1 MKKRG
6 ASGIQR
12 LGAVVPAAGLSRRMG
27 KEKVLLRLGGM
38 TVLERV
44 LTTLRVTGV
53 EELVVVLRPDL
64 KEAIAL
70 ARRAGARVIVNPHPE
85 EEMLL
90 SIRIGIAELAPDL
103 DAFFVWPADHPAVL
117 PETLG
122 ELAAK
127 ADPGRVIV
135 PVYRGR
141 RGHPALVGG
150 GLISDIA
157 SIPPKEGLRHLW
169 RLRPEVLCEVAVEDR
184 GVIVN
189 LDTPEDYENFSGS
202 LDP

>member
-27 KEKVLLRLGGM
+27 KEKVLLCLGGM

-90 SIRIGIAELAPDL
+90 SIRMGIADLPQDL
-103 DAFFVWPADHPAVL
+103 DGFFVWPADHPAVL

-127 ADPGRVIV
+127 ADPRRVIV

-150 GLISDIA
+150 RLVSDIA

-169 RLRPEVLCEVAVEDR
+169 RLRPEALREVAVEDR